1 MVAANCN
8 GAPAPLFRMS
18 RVRKRVLTAGLFGLL
33 AAGAVPAYAMAATQ
47 FQPEAQTFWVKRT
60 ESLARIA
67 GDGSSQLEGDVILA
81 NMKTNCEGLQGE
93 QMSHE
98 YGKVPRW
105 ALSSQIYACSA
116 FGRWSGAGFL
126 KTKVPCLDVQRGIDA
141 LGQLKPADEAPEV
154 VTATTNLRNT
164 LQALLVS
171 AKTTG
176 SLRCRF

>member
-1 MVAANCN
+1 MRAWLLGFV
-8 GAPAPLFRMS
+8 
-18 RVRKRVLTAGLFGLL
+18 VLL

-81 NMKTNCEGLQGE
+81 NMKTSCEGLQGE

-141 LGQLKPADEAPEV
+141 RKTPRLLCTPSCRGTDDPSNTCPLSPANKQ
-154 VTATTNLRNT
+154 TWC
-164 LQALLVS
+164 VS
-171 AKTTG
+171 RG
-176 SLRCRF
+176 RPSL